1 MEMKIVIFS
10 GGRGSGNLYK
20 GLKDLCK
27 EKKIS
32 PKVSLISNA
41 YDDGLS
47 TGEVRRLI
55 PDGILGPSDI
65 RKLQET
71 QYNYLFS
78 NKSVKE
84 FFAFRFVI
92 HKDEYLDEL
101 RNLSN
106 NKLPKN
112 LSLSWYK
119 DLPIPLK
126 TVSREALKYLF
137 SDTNIYKLKLNN
149 FAFSNLIYA
158 GLCGIYGGSLQ
169 QVETKIRE
177 ILQLTDPVILNS
189 NENKFLFALTEDGKL
204 LHDEASIVS
213 YKGNSPIYNIYFTD
227 QFLTS
232 AKVKLFSSLRS
243 FKSKKL
249 FCQKISSIHPKINK
263 LAINEIKEADLIV
276 YSAGTQYSSLFP
288 SYYTEGMSET
298 ISQSAALKIMI
309 TNIMPD
315 NESPEMTSVDFLR
328 QAMFYFNRKGSKE
341 FDIKNLIDVVFAND
355 PTDFSLPYIK
365 PNRLELE
372 NFGIRNFH
380 IDKRFHLHKQSQG
393 TGKHDPKFLAK
404 QILDYS
410 QKSSRSV
417 SAKISTLQK
426 GILAFDL
433 DGTLFADRRSI
444 LIKGS
449 SGSILNVDKTN
460 LNLILELLEKRQTVL
475 IMSGNDYE
483 TIYKYFIRPLMN
495 LADKDSQVLSR
506 LYLFANGSSCFYKYN
521 NQKSNFVLDQDYSYK
536 YLISSKDSIIINK
549 ILKTALDDLKK
560 RCSNKKEFYKK
571 YDKSIW
577 KYESFSSK
585 PIMRGE
591 NSQLVI
597 KPIPSSMHF
606 LPTSSG
612 ESERSIAYQFILQ
625 AFKSKK
631 IFKNYDVIKRGWGT
645 IEVQKK
651 GINKF
656 IALSY
661 FMRLKNIDKSDI
673 LFFGNEL
680 DEDGN
685 DFSIIENNINII
697 GVTKPREL
705 LDTKYKNIFYGGRRG
720 VASTGYHLNA
730 LLELYEDRLAA
741 IKRDSSLKSL
751 SLPKLYIEML
761 NLNLQLS
768 KLKSK
773 VDLEMLEKAFLK

>member
-1 MEMKIVIFS
+1 MKIVIFS

-20 GLKDLCK
+20 GLKDYCRDK
-27 EKKIS
+27 NIS
-32 PKVSLISNA
+32 ARISLISNA
-41 YDDGLS
+41 YDDGMS
-47 TGEVRRLI
+47 TGEVRRLV
-55 PDGILGPSDI
+55 PGGVLGPSDI

-78 NKSVKE
+78 NKAIKQ
-84 FFAFRFVI
+84 FFSFRYVS
-92 HKDEYLDEL
+92 HKAEHMEDL

-106 NKLPKN
+106 NKSPKN
-112 LSLSWYK
+112 PSLSWYK
-119 DLPIPLK
+119 DLPLSLK
-126 TVSREALKYLF
+126 RLTQEALKYLF
-137 SDTNIYKLKLNN
+137 LNTKIDKLKLND

-158 GLCGIYGGSLQ
+158 GLCGIYEGSLQ

-177 ILQLTDPVILNS
+177 NLNLTDPVILNS

-213 YKGNSPIYNIYFTD
+213 YKGNSPIYNIYFAD
-227 QFLTS
+227 KFLTS
-232 AKVKLFSSLRS
+232 TKIKVFSTLRS
-243 FKSKKL
+243 FKKKKI
-249 FCQKISSIHPKINK
+249 FCQEISSLHPKINK
-263 LAINEIKEADLIV
+263 LAANEIKEADLIV

-288 SYYTEGMSET
+288 SYFTEGMSES
-298 ISQSAALKIMI
+298 ISQSTALKIMI

-328 QAMFYFNRKGSKE
+328 QAMFYFNRKGLKE
-341 FDIKNLIDVVFAND
+341 FDIKNLIDIVFAND

-380 IDKRFHLHKQSQG
+380 IDKRFHLLKKSQA

-410 QKSSRSV
+410 QKTSQRTLK
-417 SAKISTLQK
+417 KISTLQK

-444 LIKGS
+444 LIRSS

-460 LNLILELLEKRQTVL
+460 LNLILELLEKGQTVL
-475 IMSGNDYE
+475 IMSGNDYK
-483 TIYKYFIRPLMN
+483 TIYKYLISPLIN
-495 LADKDSQVLSR
+495 LADKNSKVLSR
-506 LYLFANGSSCFYKYN
+506 LFLFANGSSCFYKYCDT
-521 NQKSNFVLDQDYSYK
+521 KLNFILDQDYSYK
-536 YLISSKDSIIINK
+536 HQINSKDSKIIYEV
-549 ILKTALDDLKK
+549 LKNALIDLKK
-560 RCSNKKEFYKK
+560 RCSDKKEFYKK

-577 KYESFSSK
+577 KYENFSSK
-585 PIMRGE
+585 PLMRGE

-606 LPTSSG
+606 LPTSAG
-612 ESERSIAYQFILQ
+612 QSERNIAYQFIL
-625 AFKSKK
+625 KSFVTKK
-631 IFKNYDVIKRGWGT
+631 ISKNYDVIKRGWGT

-656 IALSY
+656 KALSY
-661 FMRLKNIDKSDI
+661 FMKLKNIDKSDI

-705 LDTKYKNIFYGGRRG
+705 LETKYKNIFYGGRRG
-720 VASTGYHLNA
+720 VASTGFHLNA

-741 IKRDSSLKSL
+741 IKLDPSLNNL

-761 NLNLQLS
+761 NSNIQFS

-773 VDLEMLEKAFLK
+773 LDLKTLEKALLG